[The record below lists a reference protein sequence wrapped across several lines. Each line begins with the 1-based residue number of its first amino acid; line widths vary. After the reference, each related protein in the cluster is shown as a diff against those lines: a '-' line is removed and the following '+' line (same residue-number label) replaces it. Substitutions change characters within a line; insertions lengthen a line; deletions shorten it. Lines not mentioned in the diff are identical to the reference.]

1 MFQWLPTLKSPTIS
15 NNWSFYVFFFNIWV
29 SLGCII
35 IWTIQVFQHV
45 WCPLVP
51 PEKKSS
57 IRHETSEDPTNTMQK
72 TPKWSH
78 PSTTGLPHSDGPWA
92 PSSFAGSGSSTPP
105 ADAPGATIHLAPGAA
120 GSQTCRASSRRRCA
134 RSATAKRCGQGVPLP
149 GKVPG
154 MLFLGISYRDLRCQF
169 FFCVIYL

>member
-1 MFQWLPTLKSPTIS
+1 ML
-15 NNWSFYVFFFNIWV
+15 FFNIWL

-35 IWTIQVFQHV
+35 IWTIQVVQHV
-45 WCPLVP
+45 WCLLVL

-57 IRHETSEDPTNTMQK
+57 IRHETSVPNK
-72 TPKWSH
+72 H
-78 PSTTGLPHSDGPWA
+78 HGLTQAPPVSPGGPWA

-120 GSQTCRASSRRRCA
+120 GSETCRASSRRRCA
-134 RSATAKRCGQGVPLP
+134 RSATAKRCGQGVPVP

-154 MLFLGISYRDLRCQF
+154 MLFLGIYRDLRCQF